1 MLILTQHI
9 DEENLKNIN
18 KAIRINK
25 SLQQKLL
32 IQLNRI
38 NIQLQKNKEMMV
50 N

>member
-1 MLILTQHI
+1 LLILTQHI

>member
-1 MLILTQHI
+1 MWILTQHI